1 MHATKKSD
9 NTGAESALGVFYVQD
24 TCCMSCGVP
33 QAIAPD
39 LVGWT
44 NENLTQCQW
53 LKQPQTADE
62 LDRAIKI
69 IHTQELGC
77 HRYSGKDP
85 AILQRLPAED
95 CDHIRPDLK
104 LHLPRISLFPAHCR
118 GSHFPHQW
126 NAVYSENW
134 GECYFVNNVG
144 QLSISRS
151 SPPTLHLRRVTLVPL
166 RLPQREPHGHP

>member
-1 MHATKKSD
+1 MLWTCYNRVQFSKTPVAKTFQ
-9 NTGAESALGVFYVQD
+9 NAEAKSALGNFYVQD

-33 QAIAPD
+33 QSIAPD

-44 NENLTQCQW
+44 SENLTQCYW

-85 AILQRLPAED
+85 AILGRLPAED
-95 CDHIRPDLK
+95 CDQIRPDLQ
-104 LHLPRISLFPAHCR
+104 LNRTRPFASSGPVPRFTLSV
-118 GSHFPHQW
+118 SMKQ
-126 NAVYSENW
+126 NA
-134 GECYFVNNVG
+134 
-144 QLSISRS
+144 LSR
-151 SPPTLHLRRVTLVPL
+151 LWRMLLRR
-166 RLPQREPHGHP
+166 

>member
-1 MHATKKSD
+1 MGVLSSDQMPVTKI
-9 NTGAESALGVFYVQD
+9 NENAEAKSALGDFYVQD

-44 NENLTQCQW
+44 NQNLTRCYW

-95 CDHIRPDLK
+95 CDHLRPDLQPLRTPFFASSGPPPKFTLPVSMKQNVFSK
-104 LHLPRISLFPAHCR
+104 LWRML
-118 GSHFPHQW
+118 
-126 NAVYSENW
+126 
-134 GECYFVNNVG
+134 
-144 QLSISRS
+144 
-151 SPPTLHLRRVTLVPL
+151 LRR
-166 RLPQREPHGHP
+166 